1 MTPYRLPSFRPL
13 GNLVLAVIL
22 GTVLGVTLSRAETA
36 PEKADFAALT
46 RAGWEHFYSLEYDLA
61 LRDFERALE
70 AHPDDAAAVNHVLD
84 GVLYRELYKY
94 NALDTR
100 LYAKQGFLNSKQ
112 VPVDSSV
119 KQRIKALTDRAMSL
133 SDNRLKSDPN
143 DVQALYNRGVTEGLR
158 STYLVIVEHAW
169 FAALRS
175 ALAARHDHEQVLKFR
190 PDWKD
195 AETIVGA
202 HNYVVGSLTTPVKA
216 MAGIAGIHGNKEKG
230 LRMLAEAGKAG
241 GETSADARV
250 ALALFLRREGRFQ
263 EALDVVHT
271 LTRDHPHNFL
281 FALEEGNLLKETG
294 KNGEAEKSLQNLLT
308 ACKQGKYPNAH
319 VEMAYF
325 GLGEALRAQGRL
337 QEALLAYDTAAKAS
351 SNTPD
356 YRQRAL
362 LAGGEVSDI
371 LAKRQDALAQYRAA
385 IALDGSSEEAET
397 ARKYLDKPYKGN

>member
-13 GNLVLAVIL
+13 GNLAFTVIL
-22 GTVLGVTLSRAETA
+22 GTVLGVTLSRAETG

-70 AHPDDAAAVNHVLD
+70 ARPDDAAAVNHVLD

-119 KQRIKALTDRAMSL
+119 KQRIKGLTDRAMSL

-216 MAGIAGIHGNKEKG
+216 MAGIAGIHGNKDKG

-263 EALDVVHT
+263 EGLDVVRT
-271 LTRDHPHNFL
+271 LTHDHPHNFL

-294 KNGEAEKSLQNLLT
+294 KNVEAEKFFQELLSV
-308 ACKQGKYPNAH
+308 CKQGKYPNPH

-325 GLGEALRAQGRL
+325 SLGEALRAQGRL
-337 QEALLAYDTAAKAS
+337 QEALLAYDAAAKAS

-356 YRQRAL
+356 YGQRAL

-371 LAKRQDALAQYRAA
+371 LAKRQEALAQYRAA

-397 ARKYLDKPYKGN
+397 ARKYLEKPYKGN